1 MCEELLPSIQE
12 REAWL
17 KAFGRQ
23 TYRDAFRS
31 YTERFGPLYMEA
43 ARNCGD
49 PADLAQKLLDG
60 LERGWRAQR
69 FWRRGVVRA
78 EEKQMVVVYLSP
90 MLLGLEEPACQSLA
104 QALMEQWAAR
114 WPATDTPWRPTIRSR
129 RASATPSWAS
139 SCGDKR
145 KKIPGF

>member
-1 MCEELLPSIQE
+1 MYEELLASIQE
-12 REAWL
+12 REPWL
-17 KAFGRQ
+17 RDFGRQ

-31 YTERFGPLYMEA
+31 YTERFGPLFMEA
-43 ARNCGD
+43 VRNQD
-49 PADLAQKLLDG
+49 PADLAKALLDG
-60 LERGWRAQR
+60 LDAGWRAQR

-114 WPATDTPWRPTIRSR
+114 WPGDRYTMAPYDQIQAGFRNAIMGIELR
-129 RASATPSWAS
+129 R
-139 SCGDKR
+139 
-145 KKIPGF
+145 